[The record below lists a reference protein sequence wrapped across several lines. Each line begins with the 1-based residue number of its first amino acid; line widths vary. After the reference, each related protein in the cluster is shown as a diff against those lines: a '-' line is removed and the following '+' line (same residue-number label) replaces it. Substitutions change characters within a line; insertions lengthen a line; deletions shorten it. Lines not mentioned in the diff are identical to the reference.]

1 MTLHARDPFKI
12 PTRTADVARSAF
24 SKGNVYMMMRDELGL
39 QYRDS
44 DFADLF
50 VSPQGRPAE
59 SPGMLALVTVMQYA
73 EGLTDRQA
81 AEMVS
86 ARIDWKYALGL
97 ELEDSGFHFSVL
109 STFRERV
116 IAGGAEKRLL
126 DHMLQQFQERK
137 LVKARGRQRTDSTHV
152 VTAVR
157 TVNRLECVGETLR
170 AALEALA
177 VVAPDWLRAQVT
189 ADWFDR
195 YGARFEQYHLPKKL
209 AERIELGETIGA
221 DGYHLLC
228 AVYKEHNL
236 RWLCEI
242 PAVDVLR
249 RVWLQQYYVQNGQ
262 IRWRTGKDMPP
273 SKQLIRTPYDIDA
286 RYRTKR
292 NTKWTGYAVHLSET
306 CDQDT
311 PNLITNVETTPATT
325 GDVELT
331 DHIHQALAEKGL
343 LPGEHFVDTGYIDT
357 EHLVTSRENHALDLV
372 GPAPLDSTWQAK
384 NEQGFAHPCFAID
397 WEAQT
402 ATCPQGKVS
411 RSWHERVEKGKPVIQ
426 ARFSTCDCAACP
438 TRSQCTR
445 SKNNARVLTL
455 KPQAQYE
462 ALETARQRQKTPEF
476 KERYKTRAGIEGTIS
491 QGVRT
496 FELRRARY
504 IGLAKVRLQH
514 VATAA
519 AINLT
524 RAVSWLMKT
533 PKAQTRISHFR
544 ALALST

>member
-1 MTLHARDPFKI
+1 
-12 PTRTADVARSAF
+12 
-24 SKGNVYMMMRDELGL
+24 
-39 QYRDS
+39 
-44 DFADLF
+44 
-50 VSPQGRPAE
+50 
-59 SPGMLALVTVMQYA
+59 MLALVTVMQYA

-97 ELEDSGFHFSVL
+97 ELEESGFHFSVL
-109 STFRERV
+109 GAFRERV

-126 DHMLQQFQERK
+126 DHMLKQFQERK

-152 VTAVR
+152 LAAIR

-177 VVAPDWLRAQVT
+177 VAVPDWLRAQVT
-189 ADWFDR
+189 PDWFDR
-195 YGARFEQYHLPKKL
+195 YGARFEQYRLPKEL

-228 AVYKEHNL
+228 AVYAERERH
-236 RWLCEI
+236 WLCEI
-242 PAVDVLR
+242 PAIEVLR
-249 RVWLQQYYVQNGQ
+249 QVWIQHYYVEDEQV
-262 IRWRTGKDMPP
+262 RWRTGEDMPP
-273 SKQLIRTPYDIDA
+273 SKQLICTPYDTDA

-292 NTKWTGYAVHLSET
+292 DTNWTGYAVHLSET

-331 DHIHQALAEKGL
+331 DDIHQALAEKGL
-343 LPGEHFVDTGYIDT
+343 LPGEHFVDTSYVDA
-357 EHLVTSRENHALDLV
+357 EHLVSSRKDHALDLV

-384 NEQGFAHPCFAID
+384 SEQGIALSCFAID

-411 RSWHERVEKGKPVIQ
+411 RSWRERVEKGKPVIQ
-426 ARFSTCDCAACP
+426 VRFCKRDCAACP

-445 SKNNARVLTL
+445 SKNYARVLTL

-462 ALETARQRQKTPEF
+462 ALEAARQRQEMTEF

-491 QGVRT
+491 QGVRA

-504 IGLAKVRLQH
+504 VGLVKVRLQH

-524 RAVSWLMKT
+524 RAVFWLMEI
-533 PKAQTRISHFR
+533 PKARTRVSHLR